1 MAQNCQATGDYTSA
15 LEYIDRAQQMMPDD
29 IDLIQLKADILGES
43 GDIEGAIAEWARYI
57 DNTPDYFGGYYRRG
71 WFKDVSMQTDAAIED
86 YKMAVMLQPDY
97 AYGHFGLADM
107 LMRKGQI
114 EEAKAEYQMV
124 VEIDSIPNNESCAMY
139 ALLALDR
146 KDDAIAFMNKVIEN
160 DSTDCGNFYDA
171 ACFYSR
177 IGETQTAL
185 NHLRTALEKGFR
197 RFYHLRHD
205 DDLDELR
212 KLPEFEEMIS
222 EFEKESLPLKQE
234 RDSDPEEVIISNETI
249 EIPFTPDGGC
259 ASVKCSINEL
269 PLSFIFDTGASIVSI
284 SQTEANFMLKNGYL
298 TRQDIAGKGR
308 FVNADG
314 DVSEGTIINLREV
327 DFGGLKLKDVKAS
340 VVKNQRAPLLLGQT
354 VLGRLGKIEIDNKN
368 KKIIIT
374 PSI

>member
-1 MAQNCQATGDYTSA
+1 M
-15 LEYIDRAQQMMPDD
+15 
-29 IDLIQLKADILGES
+29 
-43 GDIEGAIAEWARYI
+43 
-57 DNTPDYFGGYYRRG
+57 
-71 WFKDVSMQTDAAIED
+71 
-86 YKMAVMLQPDY
+86 
-97 AYGHFGLADM
+97 
-107 LMRKGQI
+107 
-114 EEAKAEYQMV
+114 
-124 VEIDSIPNNESCAMY
+124 
-139 ALLALDR
+139 
-146 KDDAIAFMNKVIEN
+146 
-160 DSTDCGNFYDA
+160 
-171 ACFYSR
+171 
-177 IGETQTAL
+177 
-185 NHLRTALEKGFR
+185 EKGFR

-212 KLPEFEEMIS
+212 KLPEFDEMIS
-222 EFEKESLPLKQE
+222 AFEKESLPLKQE
-234 RDSDPEEVIISNETI
+234 RDSAPEEVIISSETI

-308 FVNADG
+308 LINADG
-314 DVSEGTIINLREV
+314 AVSEGTIINLLEV

-374 PSI
+374 PYI